1 MNTRRI
7 RSNTRCITL
16 ADLISGTAERG
27 AFGRPFSILP
37 RWRPNSA
44 ASLPCFPAKVAGNL
58 MGPRMIKTAKS
69 ARRTKSEPDIWS
81 EGKQFVPV
89 DAGHLSRVAAILA
102 RRLASRS
109 WLRGSVR
116 TADFAMA
123 VEDGLGAALIGR
135 MGSVGRILP
144 SRGAV
149 ARLLARVSRLEA
161 TASAL
166 VDHQAQP
173 VAPLELGDLRAF
185 MQQRRAEAQIIAAEQ
200 ARKDSI
206 AQAARERAASL
217 ARRKLAAEAETLV
230 PLVQTGA
237 VAEAAE
243 PVEVVGAHV
252 VAVDEMQ
259 AIRMALASIPEVV
272 APVVVAAPPP
282 PVAPVRLFAAK
293 TEDWSDLADLSPE
306 TAPLTPPI
314 TPPPGL
320 ALRIGKVAMRL
331 TGRVL
336 AWILHGIWRLI
347 GPLLTKIVAT
357 TLGWGL
363 VGFLLPYGFYGSISA
378 HLKGQDL
385 RYFD

>member
-27 AFGRPFSILP
+27 AFGRPFSIPP

-44 ASLPCFPAKVAGNL
+44 APLPCFPAKVAGNL

-217 ARRKLAAEAETLV
+217 ARRKQAAEAETLV

-237 VAEAAE
+237 VAEEAE

-282 PVAPVRLFAAK
+282 PVVPVRLFVAK
-293 TEDWSDLADLSPE
+293 TEDWSDLADLSPA

-320 ALRIGKVAMRL
+320 ALRIGKAVMRL

-363 VGFLLPYGFYGSISA
+363 VGFLLPYGLYGSISA